1 MSNYVIM
8 YIETE
13 KDILASVP
21 FGMSPDKS
29 LSAFCSF
36 IKFAKRANG
45 HSHEWPFLLKNTRQH
60 YSFMIHLW

>member
-1 MSNYVIM
+1 M

-36 IKFAKRANG
+36 IKFAKRADG
-45 HSHEWPFLLKNTRQH
+45 HSHE
-60 YSFMIHLW
+60 